1 MMGNKKL
8 SAIRQELKAA
18 LKATGQDPIQW
29 LEERTRAAVR
39 QGGATDVLESLK
51 RVLAKGVKKKRRGRR
66 VSANR

>member
-18 LKATGQDPIQW
+18 IKAKGQDPIEW
-29 LEERTRAAVR
+29 LEERTAAAKG

-51 RVLAKGVKKKRRGRR
+51 RVLAKSEKKKRRGRR
-66 VSANR
+66 ASAKR